1 MANETVNTA
10 ALHMV
15 ESLREANKAIA
26 ESVVAA
32 QERNLKLAQG
42 VYQHAME
49 ALQGQAESTRT
60 LMEDLGQ
67 HARRQQEFFQQMT
80 SQEVFQKAVKES
92 MDTYMNFLR
101 APLTYYQQAL
111 EAAEAA
117 TRQGLEQFQRASE
130 SFQQL
135 GQQGFEQFQKADPAP
150 AIDDRGDESHLCSSL
165 ARGFLGDEGESIFL
179 SH

>member
-1 MANETVNTA
+1 MEEQQINETVLELVKSFQETNQAMA
-10 ALHMV
+10 A
-15 ESLREANKAIA
+15 SI
-26 ESVVAA
+26 VAA

-49 ALQGQAESTRT
+49 AFQGQAESTRT

-67 HARRQQEFFQQMT
+67 HARRQQERFQQRT
-80 SQEVFQKAVKES
+80 GQEVFQKAVKES

-130 SFQQL
+130 SFQKL
-135 GQQGFEQFQKADPAP
+135 GQQGFEQFQRTTRPQQ
-150 AIDDRGDESHLCSSL
+150 
-165 ARGFLGDEGESIFL
+165 
-179 SH
+179 

>member
-1 MANETVNTA
+1 MEEQQINETVLELVKSFQETNQAMA
-10 ALHMV
+10 A
-15 ESLREANKAIA
+15 SI
-26 ESVVAA
+26 VAA

-67 HARRQQEFFQQMT
+67 HARRQQEFLQQMT

-101 APLTYYQQAL
+101 TPLTYYQQAL

-130 SFQQL
+130 SFQKS
-135 GQQGFEQFQKADPAP
+135 GQQGFEHFQRTTRP
-150 AIDDRGDESHLCSSL
+150 EQ
-165 ARGFLGDEGESIFL
+165 
-179 SH
+179 